1 MVYLSVLGLS
11 FGWVRITSKLKALN
25 WGSKRSR
32 TCNIAACIGVFYC
45 NSYFT
50 NSETGAKLAS
60 LMANV
65 LNYEMALAQNAKES
79 RPGEFQRCLLRTTLQ
94 FSLHEEDILKYKGSL
109 LHPKTR
115 VCTPRKYQPAT
126 HKNSNNNLHTV
137 ETYSINLPKRIS
149 KRLFY
154 NFHRQGWRQGERE
167 ACFRLAFKPMT
178 KFAKIKFNLPHR
190 SAIPPLLSL
199 LLILVELLLSI

>member
-94 FSLHEEDILKYKGSL
+94 FSLHEEDILKYKGYYYIRRREFAPQGNINQQL
-109 LHPKTR
+109 TKTATTTSIPSKPTPSICQREFLNGCSIIFTGR
-115 VCTPRKYQPAT
+115 VGGK
-126 HKNSNNNLHTV
+126 
-137 ETYSINLPKRIS
+137 
-149 KRLFY
+149 
-154 NFHRQGWRQGERE
+154 ERE
-167 ACFRLAFKPMT
+167 RLA
-178 KFAKIKFNLPHR
+178 
-190 SAIPPLLSL
+190 SGWLSNQ
-199 LLILVELLLSI
+199 